1 MSSTF
6 TKYLIIMKQFSLL
19 STVLF
24 VILNILLGVGI
35 QDYEPYNVILSSSVL
50 VGNLIIVLVLLNLRL
65 KDAFK
70 VSLCTL
76 FPVMTVTEFV
86 LAVLAPYSFYDNWF
100 IISIMALLSLQI
112 ILLLVT
118 TVISKNECR
127 K

>member
-1 MSSTF
+1 
-6 TKYLIIMKQFSLL
+6 MKQFSLL

-24 VILNILLGVGI
+24 VILNILLGVVI
-35 QDYEPYNVILSSSVL
+35 QDYESYNVILSSSVL

-70 VSLCTL
+70 VSLCIL

>member
-6 TKYLIIMKQFSLL
+6 TKYLTIMKQFSLL

-24 VILNILLGVGI
+24 VILNILLGVVI
-35 QDYEPYNVILSSSVL
+35 QDYESYNVILSSSVL

-70 VSLCTL
+70 VSLCIL